1 MDLKETLITTIANQ
15 MGIDEM
21 DIHMDSHFVH
31 DLGADSLGTV
41 ELILELEDE
50 FDIEISDEYAEKMLT
65 VGDVYTYLDN
75 NVDDRYIRY
84 IR

>member
-1 MDLKETLITTIANQ
+1 MDLKQTLITTIANY

-21 DIHMDSHFVH
+21 DIDMDSNFVN

-50 FDIEISDEYAEKMLT
+50 FGIEIPDEHAEKMLT

-75 NVDDRYIRY
+75 NVDDRYIR
-84 IR
+84 

>member
-1 MDLKETLITTIANQ
+1 MDLKEKLVTLVAQ
-15 MGIDEM
+15 SMGIDEM
-21 DIHMDSHFVH
+21 DIHMDSNFVS

-75 NVDDRYIRY
+75 NVDDRYIR
-84 IR
+84 

>member
-1 MDLKETLITTIANQ
+1 MDLKQTLVTTIANS

-21 DIHMDSHFVH
+21 DVHMDSEFVS

-75 NVDDRYIRY
+75 NVDDRYIR
-84 IR
+84 

>member
-1 MDLKETLITTIANQ
+1 MDLKQTLITTIANH

-21 DIHMDSHFVH
+21 DIDMDSNFVN
-31 DLGADSLGTV
+31 DLGVDSLGTV

-50 FDIEISDEYAEKMLT
+50 FDIEISDEHAEKMLT

-75 NVDDRYIRY
+75 NVDDRYIR
-84 IR
+84 

>member
-1 MDLKETLITTIANQ
+1 MDLKQTLITTIANY

-21 DIHMDSHFVH
+21 DIDMDSNFVN

-50 FDIEISDEYAEKMLT
+50 FDIEISDEHAEKMLT

-75 NVDDRYIRY
+75 NVDDRYIR
-84 IR
+84 

>member
-1 MDLKETLITTIANQ
+1 MDLKETLITTIANY

-21 DIHMDSHFVH
+21 DIDMDSNFVN

-50 FDIEISDEYAEKMLT
+50 FDIEISDEHAEKMLT

-75 NVDDRYIRY
+75 NVDDRYIR
-84 IR
+84 

>member
-1 MDLKETLITTIANQ
+1 MDLKQTLITTIANH

-21 DIHMDSHFVH
+21 DIDMDSNFVN
-31 DLGADSLGTV
+31 DLGADSLGIV

-50 FDIEISDEYAEKMLT
+50 FDIEISDEHAEKMLT

-75 NVDDRYIRY
+75 NVDDRYIR
-84 IR
+84 

>member
-1 MDLKETLITTIANQ
+1 MDLKQTLITTIANY

-21 DIHMDSHFVH
+21 DIDMDSNFVN
-31 DLGADSLGTV
+31 DLGADSLGIV

-50 FDIEISDEYAEKMLT
+50 FDIEISDEHAEKMLT

-75 NVDDRYIRY
+75 NVDDRYIR
-84 IR
+84 

>member
-1 MDLKETLITTIANQ
+1 MNLKQTLVTTIANS

-21 DIHMDSHFVH
+21 DIHMDSNFVS

-75 NVDDRYIRY
+75 NVDDRYIR
-84 IR
+84 

>member
-1 MDLKETLITTIANQ
+1 MDLKQTLITTIANY

-21 DIHMDSHFVH
+21 DIDMDSNFVN

-50 FDIEISDEYAEKMLT
+50 FDIEISDEHAEKMLT
-65 VGDVYTYLDN
+65 VGDVYTYLN
-75 NVDDRYIRY
+75 IGNTLAYTT
-84 IR
+84 